1 MRSQTFIMIGMAVTC
16 GVLAISAGRVWLD
29 RQSNERLR
37 QIESVNKAQKTRS
50 IVVAALPVRYGATMG
65 QQHFREIPWP
75 EGTTLPIG
83 AYETIQSV
91 LAENP
96 KRVAL
101 DAIEENEV
109 VLRSKI
115 TGPGQRA
122 ILSSLLQANMTAVTI
137 RVTDI
142 AGVAG
147 FVMPGDHV
155 DVLVTRQADN
165 KGHTDIL
172 LQNVRVLGVDQIAD
186 DKNDKPVV
194 ARAITLEAPIDAA
207 QKLALAN
214 TVGTVSLAL
223 RKAGETQSA
232 ALRRLT
238 SDELGQF
245 TTAVQQVV
253 RSDPD
258 ENKKELVTATLK
270 PQPVSVT
277 IGVIRGMERKDYSVP
292 SYNKF

>member
-1 MRSQTFIMIGMAVTC
+1 MRSQTFIMIGMAATC

-37 QIESVNKAQKTRS
+37 QIESSNKPQKTRS
-50 IVVAALPVRYGATMG
+50 IVVAALPVRYGTAMG
-65 QQHFREIPWP
+65 PQHFREIPWP
-75 EGTTLPIG
+75 EGASLPKG

-109 VLRSKI
+109 VLNSKI

-122 ILSSLLQANMTAVTI
+122 ILSSLLKENMTAVTI

-155 DVLVTRQADN
+155 DVLVTRQNEN

-223 RKAGETQSA
+223 RKAGEMELT

-238 SDELGQF
+238 SDELGQGAA
-245 TTAVQQVV
+245 AVQQIV
-253 RSDPD
+253 RNDPQ
-258 ENKKELVTATLK
+258 ENKKELVTATLT
-270 PQPVSVT
+270 PQPVNVT

-292 SYNKF
+292 IYNKF